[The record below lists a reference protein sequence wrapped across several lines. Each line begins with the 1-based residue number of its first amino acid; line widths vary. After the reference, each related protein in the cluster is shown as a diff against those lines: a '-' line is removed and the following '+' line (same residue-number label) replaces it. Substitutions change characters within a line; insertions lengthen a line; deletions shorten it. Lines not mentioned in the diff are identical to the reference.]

1 MEAAYAST
9 ADVQQDEFARKP
21 CERKGRTDG
30 RDLEG
35 EIKGVFIKCESG
47 HSSPGSPTP
56 GQPDSTWP
64 AARGL
69 PSAFSSWPPSL
80 LIPPFLSPPSL
91 CTSFVSFALLVHR
104 FFFLSV
110 CSAPV
115 ISVLLRLLSPLP
127 SLFLSIPSF
136 CKSLQFS
143 PFHFNIFS
151 FRPALRFS
159 SPPFSNLCLLISC
172 LSLSASHSSF
182 DLSFSLSHVLLLSSC
197 FCDLFLLHLF
207 LFPLLH
213 FFLLSLFLL
222 SSNVFF
228 CYILYIPSLSVIIS
242 FFLFCFPLSPSFCGL
257 F

>member
-91 CTSFVSFALLVHR
+91 CISFVSFALLVHR
-104 FFFLSV
+104 FFFSV
-110 CSAPV
+110 R
-115 ISVLLRLLSPLP
+115 LLRTCHQRSPSSPLA
-127 SLFLSIPSF
+127 SSF
-136 CKSLQFS
+136 
-143 PFHFNIFS
+143 
-151 FRPALRFS
+151 
-159 SPPFSNLCLLISC
+159 PFSLYSILLQK
-172 LSLSASHSSF
+172 SAVF
-182 DLSFSLSHVLLLSSC
+182 TLSF
-197 FCDLFLLHLF
+197 
-207 LFPLLH
+207 
-213 FFLLSLFLL
+213 
-222 SSNVFF
+222 
-228 CYILYIPSLSVIIS
+228 
-242 FFLFCFPLSPSFCGL
+242 
-257 F
+257 